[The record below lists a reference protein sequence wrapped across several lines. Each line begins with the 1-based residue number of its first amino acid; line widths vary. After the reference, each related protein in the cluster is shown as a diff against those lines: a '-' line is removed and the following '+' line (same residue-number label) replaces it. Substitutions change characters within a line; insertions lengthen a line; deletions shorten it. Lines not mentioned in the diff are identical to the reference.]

1 MFGNNNGFGFDLGA
15 LLGNMAGNNN
25 NGSGMWGEGIWAVII
40 LAILFGWG
48 GYGGG
53 IFGGGRGGA
62 GQGTYDTGASLQRGF
77 DTSTITTKLDGISNG
92 ICSLG
97 YDQLN
102 QMNGLG
108 TTVMQTGTSILNA
121 IQNNAIAALQ
131 SNNALQALL
140 QSCCCDLKSLFAQA
154 EYQRASN
161 TCAITTAID
170 RVGDR
175 IVANENNNFRALYDQ
190 QVGMQMDAL
199 KQKNADLQARLTA
212 CDTQNMINAGNQYVV
227 NTLNPTPRPAW
238 IVQNPNGCQCN
249 TGCNNWGWG
258 WNNGFGFYG

>member
-15 LLGNMAGNNN
+15 LLGNMAGNN

-53 IFGGGRGGA
+53 IFGGGRGG
-62 GQGTYDTGASLQRGF
+62 QGTNDVESAVQRGF
-77 DTSTITTKLDGISNG
+77 DTQSIVSKLDGISNG
-92 ICSLG
+92 VCSLG

-154 EYQRASN
+154 DYNRATD

-175 IVANENNNFRALYDQ
+175 IVANDNNNFRALYDQ
-190 QVGMQMDAL
+190 QVALQMDAL
-199 KQKNADLQARLTA
+199 RQQNNNLQRQINT
-212 CDTQNMINAGNQYVV
+212 CETRDMINAGNNYVI
-227 NTLNPTPRPAW
+227 NKLNPTPGPAY

-249 TGCNNWGWG
+249 NGWNNWGWG